1 MTSPLRL
8 IRSFVLSCSFTAF
21 LVGPVLAQNPAPKPK
36 PAPPAVV
43 DHLGIKLIPQPGVAI
58 PPADRSELEAGVAGL
73 GAQIEALRT
82 DLAGKPE
89 MLALL
94 PDVMI
99 FHKSVDWAL
108 RYNEFF
114 NVKQVATAKQQ
125 LEIGKQ
131 RAKELHDGTPSWITA
146 TGLVPRGY
154 LSKIDGSV
162 QPYGMV
168 IPEDWKPD
176 ETTPRR
182 LDFWCHGRGE
192 TLSELD
198 FLNQRLTSKGEFTP
212 AGALTLHLYGR
223 YCNANKFAGEIDL
236 FEALAHARQHYPID
250 PDRLVVRGFSMG
262 GAAVWQ
268 FGAHFSSMWAA
279 VQPGAGFAETRE
291 FNKVYAEGKVPPTIW
306 EEVLYRWYDATDSVV
321 NLENTTTV
329 AYSGEIDGQKQAADI
344 MIRYARKEAR
354 HANPPAAEPNKVNPG
369 DGSPKANEAKVTG
382 TAPELAFYHVI
393 GLKTPHKILPE
404 AKPEVESL
412 ISEALAK
419 HEPHPKRVRFVTY
432 SLVYPE
438 MAWVKVEGLRKQWE
452 RAEIT
457 AEVQGDKIVATT
469 KNLTTV
475 RFTPAT
481 PVKTVVL
488 DGQSLPTRKEL
499 VFHQVDGQWTAGAAT
514 QGGLV
519 KRPTLCGPVD
529 HAFMSS
535 FIFVRPT
542 GAPLHQKTGDWA
554 KSELEHAVGFWRKV
568 FRGVAPVKDDSALT
582 EADIANANLVLWG
595 DPSSNTVLARI
606 LKKLPL
612 SWDTAK
618 LVFAGK
624 EYDSASTMPILI
636 FPNPLNPDKYV
647 VLNSGPTFREDA
659 LLNNSQQI
667 PKLPDWSFIDVNTAP
682 DGKWP
687 GKVLEAGFFDE
698 AWKVK

>member
-1 MTSPLRL
+1 
-8 IRSFVLSCSFTAF
+8 
-21 LVGPVLAQNPAPKPK
+21 
-36 PAPPAVV
+36 
-43 DHLGIKLIPQPGVAI
+43 
-58 PPADRSELEAGVAGL
+58 
-73 GAQIEALRT
+73 
-82 DLAGKPE
+82 
-89 MLALL
+89 
-94 PDVMI
+94 
-99 FHKSVDWAL
+99 
-108 RYNEFF
+108 
-114 NVKQVATAKQQ
+114 
-125 LEIGKQ
+125 
-131 RAKELHDGTPSWITA
+131 
-146 TGLVPRGY
+146 
-154 LSKIDGSV
+154 
-162 QPYGMV
+162 
-168 IPEDWKPD
+168 
-176 ETTPRR
+176 
-182 LDFWCHGRGE
+182 
-192 TLSELD
+192 
-198 FLNQRLTSKGEFTP
+198 
-212 AGALTLHLYGR
+212 
-223 YCNANKFAGEIDL
+223 
-236 FEALAHARQHYPID
+236 
-250 PDRLVVRGFSMG
+250 
-262 GAAVWQ
+262 
-268 FGAHFSSMWAA
+268 
-279 VQPGAGFAETRE
+279 
-291 FNKVYAEGKVPPTIW
+291 
-306 EEVLYRWYDATDSVV
+306 
-321 NLENTTTV
+321 
-329 AYSGEIDGQKQAADI
+329 
-344 MIRYARKEAR
+344 
-354 HANPPAAEPNKVNPG
+354 
-369 DGSPKANEAKVTG
+369 
-382 TAPELAFYHVI
+382 
-393 GLKTPHKILPE
+393 
-404 AKPEVESL
+404 
-412 ISEALAK
+412 
-419 HEPHPKRVRFVTY
+419 
-432 SLVYPE
+432 
-438 MAWVKVEGLRKQWE
+438 VKVEGLRKQWE

-542 GAPLHQKTGDWA
+542 GAPLHQKTGAWA

-612 SWDTAK
+612 SWDAAK

-698 AWKVK
+698 AWEVK